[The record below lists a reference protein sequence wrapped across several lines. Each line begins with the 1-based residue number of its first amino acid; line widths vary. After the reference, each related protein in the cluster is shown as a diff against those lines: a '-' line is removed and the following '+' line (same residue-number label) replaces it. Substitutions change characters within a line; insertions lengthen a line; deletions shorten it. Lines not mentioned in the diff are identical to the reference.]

1 MAHRDSRT
9 LFVNLAVRDL
19 KKSAEF
25 FTKLGFERD
34 PASLSSEHTACMTVS
49 DRASINLLHESYF
62 RAVTENSPCDTSKQ
76 REGVFALTCQSRSAV
91 DTLVDAAF
99 AAGATPAL
107 APKASDAWYSRS
119 FYDLDGHH
127 WELFWL
133 NPTSA

>member
-9 LFVNLAVRDL
+9 LFVNLPVRDP

-25 FTKLGFERD
+25 FTKLGFELD
-34 PASLSSEHTACMTVS
+34 AAQSSEHTACMAVS
-49 DRASINLLHESYF
+49 GRASVMLLSESYF
-62 RAVTENSPCDTSKQ
+62 RAVTKNSPCDTSKH
-76 REGVFALTCQSRSAV
+76 REGVFALTCLSRSEV
-91 DTLVDAAF
+91 DNMVETAF

-107 APKASDAWYSRS
+107 APKSHDGWYSRS

-133 NPTSA
+133 NPSSA